1 MVLDATIHL
10 AGPDGVRSML
20 IADFYALDGMTRNV
34 LKSDEFVTHVS
45 LPNES
50 DELNGD
56 YQKLRLRES
65 WDFPEA
71 GVATAW
77 KRDGAGLSTLRIATT
92 ACESIPRIH
101 PEQAQAALADWNGE
115 STTIEIAEAI
125 RKEVK
130 PVNNTYFPPA
140 YRRKMLRVL
149 TKRAL
154 KGTWM

>member
-1 MVLDATIHL
+1 
-10 AGPDGVRSML
+10 
-20 IADFYALDGMTRNV
+20 MTRNV
-34 LKSDEFVTHVS
+34 LKTGEFVTHVS
-45 LPNES
+45 TPEES
-50 DELNGD
+50 DDLDGD
-56 YQKLRLRES
+56 YQKLSLRES

-71 GVATAW
+71 GVAAAW
-77 KRDGAGLSTLRIATT
+77 KRTDTGLSTLRIATT

-101 PEQAQAALADWNGE
+101 LEQSEAALVDWNGE
-115 STTIEIAEAI
+115 STTIEVAEAI
-125 RKEVK
+125 RREVK